1 MRCTGDELLPVLLQ
15 PHKRCYEALE
25 SHSCTIRNRIDSSGS
40 CGDGRIFSVKR
51 DEHFGAQRRQRLTE
65 I

>member
-1 MRCTGDELLPVLLQ
+1 MRCMGDELLLALLQ

-25 SHSCTIRNRIDSSGS
+25 SHSYTSRNRIHSSGS
-40 CGDGRIFSVKR
+40 CGGGRVFSVKR
-51 DEHFGAQRRQRLTE
+51 DEHFGAQRRQRLIE